1 MIFKVAFLFL
11 LLYLFSTDKDCE
23 ELENLLYFSLSN
35 ETPETP
41 QEDILPDVSQELS
54 PDEIAQQIFD
64 EI

>member
-1 MIFKVAFLFL
+1 MIFKVAFLIL

-23 ELENLLYFSLSN
+23 ELENLLYFCPSN
-35 ETPETP
+35 ETSEVP